1 MTAISSTGNF
11 FRLFAP
17 LRNHMILLLLNQC
30 LNGCKNGMYSEYIVK
45 QYTLGCDGNVKIV
58 LECQFYGVSFVFYP
72 STPQPWSQ
80 VWILKIHFIA
90 CIGWSHIFWCVFSIL
105 FHNIRGQ
112 TRKYLGKG
120 TREGR
125 QREHQ
130 PDVRQPLEIFK
141 IPSPFAC
148 GSRVVWHVSP
158 LNIWSLTAVK
168 ANCCAKG

>member
-1 MTAISSTGNF
+1 MNF
-11 FRLFAP
+11 KNSFYSLHRL
-17 LRNHMILLLLNQC
+17 
-30 LNGCKNGMYSEYIVK
+30 KS
-45 QYTLGCDGNVKIV
+45 
-58 LECQFYGVSFVFYP
+58 
-72 STPQPWSQ
+72 
-80 VWILKIHFIA
+80 HFL
-90 CIGWSHIFWCVFSIL
+90 VFSIL

-148 GSRVVWHVSP
+148 GSRVV
-158 LNIWSLTAVK
+158 
-168 ANCCAKG
+168 

>member
-1 MTAISSTGNF
+1 MACIVNT
-11 FRLFAP
+11 
-17 LRNHMILLLLNQC
+17 LLNNTHLAVMGMLKLS
-30 LNGCKNGMYSEYIVK
+30 LNVNFMVFLLFS
-45 QYTLGCDGNVKIV
+45 TL
-58 LECQFYGVSFVFYP
+58 LPLSL
-72 STPQPWSQ
+72 WSQ

-105 FHNIRGQ
+105 FHNIRSQ